1 MKNVNKACR
10 KCFWNFDFEGQRRKG
25 ERGRE
30 TEREGERRSVIKWE
44 NGIQRGIFFNI
55 FNSLKV

>member
-1 MKNVNKACR
+1 MKNVSKACR

-30 TEREGERRSVIKWE
+30 TERDRERGGE
-44 NGIQRGIFFNI
+44 
-55 FNSLKV
+55 KVCD